1 MKSVNDEINRKAI
14 DKVHNGSLIQMIV
27 TPMRLKVFYGIQTT
41 VSNIQ
46 RTQVLSRVMDDIYK
60 KTSVRQ

>member
-14 DKVHNGSLIQMIV
+14 DKVHNESLSQMID
-27 TPMRLKVFYGIQTT
+27 TPTRIKVFYRIQTT